1 MARRDHHDHHQQV
14 ATSDG
19 QPSSKADFIDQADAI
34 CRNHQSRRE
43 DLESQARELGPLTSK
58 AQARQI
64 ADLLREESANR
75 GAEVSELGDIDP
87 PLADAAEVNE
97 ILELLRAEADVI
109 DTWAAAFDD
118 LDAAAIRRQQIRLG
132 VTTGRA
138 ALDAPAPSASR
149 SADGSD
155 LAARLSASGA
165 LAEWLRSG
173 LQSRLHRFDS
183 GRRLSTSPC

>member
-1 MARRDHHDHHQQV
+1 MGRVRWIALTVLLVSPLAVGCGGGSKETTTTTTTQV

-58 AQARQI
+58 AQARQV

-75 GAEVSELGDIDP
+75 RAEVSELGDIHP
-87 PLADAAEVNE
+87 PPADAAEVNE

-138 ALDAPAPSASR
+138 ARRASAF
-149 SADGSD
+149 GF
-155 LAARLSASGA
+155 
-165 LAEWLRSG
+165 EVC
-173 LQSRLHRFDS
+173 
-183 GRRLSTSPC
+183 GRQ

>member
-1 MARRDHHDHHQQV
+1 MGRVRWIALTVLLVSLLAVGCGGGSKETTTATTTQV

-75 GAEVSELGDIDP
+75 RAEVSELGDIDP
-87 PLADAAEVNE
+87 PPADTAEVNE

-138 ALDAPAPSASR
+138 ARRASAF
-149 SADGSD
+149 GF
-155 LAARLSASGA
+155 
-165 LAEWLRSG
+165 EVC
-173 LQSRLHRFDS
+173 
-183 GRRLSTSPC
+183 GRQ